1 MCFKYIPNDGIICTL
16 FEFSMANV
24 HKENCIYISR
34 TIIDIIHTAGGDGL
48 LCGTGHTRAKKQKS
62 KTKRRIY
69 LVVGSA
75 SWLQDSIALF
85 SLSGYWQGKS
95 LVSRVV

>member
-34 TIIDIIHTAGGDGL
+34 TIIDIIHTTAVGL
-48 LCGTGHTRAKKQKS
+48 ATLTLEQKNKKAKPNAVL
-62 KTKRRIY
+62 Y
-69 LVVGSA
+69 LVVALGQVDLVGSA
-75 SWLQDSIALF
+75 T
-85 SLSGYWQGKS
+85 
-95 LVSRVV
+95 

>member
-48 LCGTGHTRAKKQKS
+48 LCGTGHTIEQKNKKAKPNAVF
-62 KTKRRIY
+62 I
-69 LVVGSA
+69 
-75 SWLQDSIALF
+75 W
-85 SLSGYWQGKS
+85 W
-95 LVSRVV
+95 